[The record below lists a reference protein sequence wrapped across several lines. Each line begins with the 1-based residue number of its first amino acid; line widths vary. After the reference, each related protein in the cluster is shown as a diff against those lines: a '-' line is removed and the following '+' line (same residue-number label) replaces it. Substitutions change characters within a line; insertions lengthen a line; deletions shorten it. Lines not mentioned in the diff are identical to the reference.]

1 MRCGLANSLG
11 QRYSIQQLGGAMS
24 ATVKIQDTRRLTMS
38 SQQADQAATK
48 GVPKTSFMQRL
59 NIRDY
64 GMYIALVVIMAFFTW
79 RTNGLFISSRNIAN
93 LLNQTGYIAVLAV
106 GMTLVIVIRHID
118 LSVGFLSGFLAA
130 IAVIGMK
137 SYGLPWYVVIP
148 LAMVLGALAGSFT
161 AWLVAKV
168 GIPAFVATLGGW
180 LWYRG
185 FLLLVLAGTGTVI
198 VADNT
203 FNAIG
208 NGYIPDIFSADT
220 GFLPG
225 VHKLTLLLGLLFIVF
240 YIFNEINSRR
250 RKQAYNFEVLPAN
263 LFILKLVFVAIILAA
278 ITWVL
283 AGYNGLSWTVVIML
297 IVVAVYH
304 FMTTQT
310 VLGRHIYAIGGN
322 PEAAQLSGINVKRIT
337 WFVFGSMGML
347 AALGGIMFASRLRS
361 ATPTAGT
368 LLELDCIAAAFIGG
382 ASPAGGIGTIM
393 GSLIGAIVYMSLTSG
408 MNLMG
413 TDIALQYVVR
423 GAVLVLAVVFD
434 VTTRRQSR

>member
-1 MRCGLANSLG
+1 
-11 QRYSIQQLGGAMS
+11 
-24 ATVKIQDTRRLTMS
+24 MS
-38 SQQADQAATK
+38 SQQANLVVGGGA
-48 GVPKTSFMQRL
+48 PKMSFMQSLQKMVRL

-64 GMYIALVVIMAFFTW
+64 GMYIALVVIMLFFTW
-79 RTNGLFISSRNIAN
+79 RTDGLFISSRNIAN

-130 IAVIGMK
+130 IATIGMV
-137 SYGLPWYVVIP
+137 SYHLPWYVVI
-148 LAMVLGALAGSFT
+148 LMALALGIVAGSIT
-161 AWLVAKV
+161 AFLVAKV

-180 LWYRG
+180 LVYRG
-185 FLLLVLAGTGTVI
+185 LLLLVLASTGTII
-198 VADNT
+198 VADET

-220 GFLPG
+220 AFLPG
-225 VHKLTLLLGLLFIVF
+225 VHKLTLLLGVVFIVF
-240 YIFNEINSRR
+240 YIIGEINSRR
-250 RKQAYNFEVLPAN
+250 QKQAYNFEVLAMN
-263 LFILKLVFVAIILAA
+263 LFILKLVFVTIVLGA

-297 IVVAVYH
+297 IVVGVYQ

-322 PEAAQLSGINVKRIT
+322 PEAAQLSGINVKQIT
-337 WFVFGSMGML
+337 WFVFASMGML
-347 AALGGIMFASRLRS
+347 AALSGILFASRLRS
-361 ATPTAGT
+361 AIPTAGN
-368 LLELDCIAAAFIGG
+368 LFELDAIAAAFIGG

-393 GSLIGAIVYMSLTSG
+393 GSLIGALVYMSLTSG

-413 TDIALQYVVR
+413 TDIAWQYVVR
-423 GAVLVLAVVFD
+423 GLVLVLAVIFD
-434 VTTRRQSR
+434 VTTRRQGK